1 MRTTKSFIAI
11 LFALLTAQ
19 AALAWYDPSTQR
31 WLSRDPIG
39 EPGFEALRIAT
50 QTASLPPSVS
60 PQMLNRWIVR
70 DPVPQIKNKKLFSD
84 APNRY
89 LFVGN
94 NPINFTDE
102 LGLTPYHG
110 DYPPGN
116 VPWNTPPFTPNNNP
130 YGDATFDG
138 KKLVDI
144 SNAFGNNILSNCIR
158 GCLASAWDPC
168 KKQYVGGLITAH
180 ALCVSI
186 CVGSLIAGGN

>member
-1 MRTTKSFIAI
+1 M

-31 WLSRDPIG
+31 WLSRDPLG
-39 EPGFEALRIAT
+39 EPGFEALRTAT
-50 QTASLPPSVS
+50 QTVSLSASVS
-60 PQMLNRWIVR
+60 PQILSRWITR
-70 DPVPQIKNKKLFSD
+70 GPVSQIAGGKLLAD
-84 APNRY
+84 EPNAY
-89 LFVGN
+89 HFVGN
-94 NPINFTDE
+94 NPINSSDAS
-102 LGLTPYHG
+102 GLTPFHG

-130 YGDATFDG
+130 YGDATFGG

-144 SNAFGNNILSNCIR
+144 SNAFGNNVLSNCIR

-168 KKQYVGGLITAH
+168 KKRYAGSLVGAH